1 MRKYVVK
8 AIAKYY
14 KKTTFTVPQP
24 NCRGSRGASKIG
36 QNQIGRKGEN
46 MKKSKCRCGL
56 KCVLLFL
63 TGACV
68 YYNVE
73 ICFRGYS
80 HWSMALLG
88 GILFIIIGNINERG
102 AASKK
107 IPLAAQGLMAAAI
120 ITLGELIAGIILNVW
135 LGLGIWDYS
144 DLPFNFLGQVCLRFS
159 LLWIIVG
166 IIAVMLD
173 DWLRYLLFGG
183 EKPKYRI
190 MRQSRK

>member
-1 MRKYVVK
+1 
-8 AIAKYY
+8 
-14 KKTTFTVPQP
+14 
-24 NCRGSRGASKIG
+24 
-36 QNQIGRKGEN
+36 

-88 GILFIIIGNINERG
+88 GILFIIIGNINECG